1 MKKYFLFL
9 IFLTISNTY
18 SQELKIDEKAFSIT
32 EVDEKPV
39 FKDGMEKFYKYI
51 AKNFKMPEEEGL
63 KGKIIVEFI
72 IETDGSISNFIVI
85 QDIGYGS
92 AEEITRSFKKCP
104 NWIPGKKDGQVV
116 RTLYRLPIT
125 IMSAT

>member
-1 MKKYFLFL
+1 MKNYLLLL
-9 IFLTISNTY
+9 ILIISSTIY
-18 SQELKIDEKAFSIT
+18 SQEILDREKVFNNA
-32 EVDEKPV
+32 EVDEKPT
-39 FKDGMEKFYKYI
+39 FKGGMEKFYKYI
-51 AKNFKMPEEEGL
+51 AKNFKVPEEEGL

-72 IETDGSISNFIVI
+72 IETDGSISNFNVI

-104 NWIPGKKDGQVV
+104 NWIPGKKSGQLV